1 MILDYSDSVWSN
13 FDYEFAKKYFKVLAF
28 KKPEVADFDE
38 FDFSVKSIQMRINFL
53 NAIVRGGDARVT
65 NMLVEEV
72 DPIILWLMV
81 ASQKRIVLELT
92 RIVGE
97 EKRMTRELLT
107 RRIKARFEIEN
118 NELIKRSLKFLLEI
132 GVVDKER
139 GLKLIQV
146 NLGSKERHNKIRYA
160 VRFLNFEDTDV
171 LNLLILGGI

>member
-1 MILDYSDSVWSN
+1 MILGYKDSVWSN
-13 FDYEFAKKYFKVLAF
+13 FDYEFCKKYFKVLAF
-28 KKPEVADFDE
+28 KKPEVADFGE
-38 FDFSVKSIQMRINFL
+38 FDYNKNSIQMRLNFL

-81 ASQKRIVLELT
+81 VSQRKIPLELT
-92 RIVGE
+92 RIIGE
-97 EKRMTRELLT
+97 EKRMTRELAT
-107 RRIKARFEIEN
+107 RRMVKRYEIQN

-132 GVVDKER
+132 GVVDKKR
-139 GLKLIQV
+139 GLKLAQV

-160 VRFLNFEDTDV
+160 VRFLKFEDTDV